1 MTEPGGVEPRTL
13 ILCIDGD
20 NDIGKKGG
28 VVTPVISREANINA
42 ATALVLA
49 DPEEADANAMFGA
62 VRLYDQLSKRYPD
75 EVYEIATVSG
85 AEMGGIEADRNIVKE
100 LEKILESFKAS
111 GVILVTDGYSDESII
126 PIIQSRVPITSIQH
140 VVVKHS
146 ERIEETWA
154 VIFRYFRMLIE
165 DPYYSRVSLGVPGLM
180 LVILGVLTVFG
191 QLQNAGTVLAFV
203 MGLVLLVKGFGLD
216 ERLALARLKL
226 PPIERQLMLATVS
239 VGIIVSLVGV
249 SQGLVN
255 IWTIVEGP
263 APPPWQDSAW
273 WLERSSKIIAGFI
286 LGSINYITMGVAVAL
301 TGGIASHY
309 MQRDPKIM
317 QNVVGLIVTFW
328 IWRIAIESANVLIE
342 PEKGLALNSPLVLM
356 IVGGMLTTILS
367 VFVIYGAYKD
377 RLPFKNGDVPS

>member
-226 PPIERQLMLATVS
+226 PPIERQLMLATIS

>member
-1 MTEPGGVEPRTL
+1 MSEPGGVEPRIL

-28 VVTPVISREANINA
+28 VDTPVLNREANIEA
-42 ATALVLA
+42 ATSLALA

-62 VRLYDQLSKRYPD
+62 VKLYDQLTEKYPN
-75 EVYEIATVSG
+75 EIYHIATISG
-85 AEMGGIEADRNIVKE
+85 TAMGGIEADRNIVRE
-100 LEKILESFKAS
+100 LESILESFKAT

-126 PIIQSRVPITSIQH
+126 PLIQSRVPITSVQH

-154 VIFRYFRMLIE
+154 VIFRYMRMLIE

-191 QLQNAGTVLAFV
+191 QLQNAGIVLAFV

-216 ERLALARLKL
+216 ERLALARLRL
-226 PPIERQLMLATVS
+226 PPIERQLLLATAF
-239 VGIIVSLVGV
+239 VGVMVSLVGI

-255 IWTIVEGP
+255 IWTVVEGP
-263 APPPWQDSAW
+263 APAPWQDYSW

-286 LGSINYITMGVAVAL
+286 LGSINYITMGIAVAL

-328 IWRIAIESANVLIE
+328 IWRIAIELANVLIE
-342 PEKGLALNSPLVLM
+342 PEKGLTLNSPLVFM

-377 RLPFKNGDVPS
+377 RLSFK

>member
-1 MTEPGGVEPRTL
+1 MSEPGGVEPRTL

-28 VVTPVISREANINA
+28 VETPVLNREANIHA

-62 VRLYDQLSKRYPD
+62 VRLYDQLSKKYPD
-75 EVYEIATVSG
+75 EAYQIATISG
-85 AEMGGIEADRNIVKE
+85 TAMGGIEADRNIVKE
-100 LEKILESFKAS
+100 LEYVLESFKAT

-126 PIIQSRVPITSIQH
+126 PLIQSRVPITSVQH

-154 VIFRYFRMLIE
+154 VIFRYMRMLIE

-191 QLQNAGTVLAFV
+191 QLQNAGIVLAFV

-226 PPIERQLMLATVS
+226 PPIERQLLLATIS
-239 VGIIVSLVGV
+239 VGIIVSLVGI
-249 SQGLVN
+249 SQGIVN

-263 APPPWQDSAW
+263 APAPWQDYNW

-286 LGSINYITMGVAVAL
+286 LGSINYITLGVAVAL

-342 PEKGLALNSPLVLM
+342 PERTFTLNSPLVFM

-377 RLPFKNGDVPS
+377 RLPFK

>member
-1 MTEPGGVEPRTL
+1 MSEPGGVEPRIL

-28 VVTPVISREANINA
+28 VDTPVLNREANIEA
-42 ATALVLA
+42 ATSLALA

-62 VRLYDQLSKRYPD
+62 VKLYDQLTEKYPD
-75 EVYEIATVSG
+75 EIYHIATISG
-85 AEMGGIEADRNIVKE
+85 TAMGGIEADRNIVRE
-100 LEKILESFKAS
+100 LESILESFKAT

-126 PIIQSRVPITSIQH
+126 PLIQSRVPITSVQH

-154 VIFRYFRMLIE
+154 VIFRYMRMLIE

-191 QLQNAGTVLAFV
+191 QLQNAGIVLAFV

-216 ERLALARLKL
+216 ERLALARLRL
-226 PPIERQLMLATVS
+226 PPIERQLLLATAF
-239 VGIIVSLVGV
+239 VGVMVSLVGI

-255 IWTIVEGP
+255 IWTVVEGP
-263 APPPWQDSAW
+263 APAPWQDYSW

-286 LGSINYITMGVAVAL
+286 LGSINYITMGIAVAL

-328 IWRIAIESANVLIE
+328 IWRIAIELANVLIE
-342 PEKGLALNSPLVLM
+342 PEKGLTLNSPLVFM

-377 RLPFKNGDVPS
+377 RLSFK

>member
-1 MTEPGGVEPRTL
+1 MSEPGRVEPRTL

-20 NDIGKKGG
+20 DDIGKKGG
-28 VVTPVISREANINA
+28 IETPVLNREANIEA
-42 ATALVLA
+42 ATSLALA

-62 VRLYDQLSKRYPD
+62 VKLYDQLTKKYPD
-75 EVYEIATVSG
+75 EVYMIATISG
-85 AEMGGIEADRNIVKE
+85 TAKGGIEADRNIVKE
-100 LEKILESFKAS
+100 LESILASFKAT
-111 GVILVTDGYSDESII
+111 GVILVTDGYADEAII
-126 PIIQSRVPITSIQH
+126 PLIQSRVPITSVQH

-154 VIFRYFRMLIE
+154 VIFRYMRMLVE

-180 LVILGVLTVFG
+180 LVILGILTVFG

-203 MGLVLLVKGFGLD
+203 MGLVLLIKGFGLD
-216 ERLALARLKL
+216 ERLALARLRL
-226 PPIERQLMLATVS
+226 PPIERQLLLATAF
-239 VGIIVSLVGV
+239 VGVMVSLVGI

-255 IWTIVEGP
+255 IWTVVESP
-263 APPPWQDSAW
+263 APPPWQDSSW

-286 LGSINYITMGVAVAL
+286 LGSINYITMGVAVTL

-328 IWRIAIESANVLIE
+328 IWRIAIELANVLIE
-342 PEKGLALNSPLVLM
+342 PEKGLTLTSPLVFM

-377 RLPFKNGDVPS
+377 RLPFK

>member
-1 MTEPGGVEPRTL
+1 MSEPGGVEPRIL

-20 NDIGKKGG
+20 DDIGKKGG
-28 VVTPVISREANINA
+28 VDTPVLNREANIEA
-42 ATALVLA
+42 ATSLALA

-62 VRLYDQLSKRYPD
+62 VKLYDQLTEKYPN
-75 EVYEIATVSG
+75 EIYHIATISG
-85 AEMGGIEADRNIVKE
+85 TAMGGIEADRNIVRE
-100 LEKILESFKAS
+100 LESILESFKAT

-126 PIIQSRVPITSIQH
+126 PLIQSRVPITSVQH

-154 VIFRYFRMLIE
+154 VIFRYMRMLIE

-191 QLQNAGTVLAFV
+191 QLQNAGIVLAFV

-216 ERLALARLKL
+216 ERLALARLRL
-226 PPIERQLMLATVS
+226 PPIERQLLLATAF
-239 VGIIVSLVGV
+239 VGVMVSLVGI

-255 IWTIVEGP
+255 IWTVVEGP
-263 APPPWQDSAW
+263 APAPWQDYSW

-286 LGSINYITMGVAVAL
+286 LGSINYITMGIAVAL

-328 IWRIAIESANVLIE
+328 IWRIAIELANVLIE
-342 PEKGLALNSPLVLM
+342 PEKGLTLNSPLVFM

-377 RLPFKNGDVPS
+377 RLSFK

>member
-1 MTEPGGVEPRTL
+1 MSEPGGVEPRTL

-28 VVTPVISREANINA
+28 VDTPVLNREANIEA
-42 ATALVLA
+42 ATSLALA

-62 VRLYDQLSKRYPD
+62 VKLYDQLTEKYPN
-75 EVYEIATVSG
+75 EIYHIATISG
-85 AEMGGIEADRNIVKE
+85 TAMGGIEADRNIVRE
-100 LEKILESFKAS
+100 LESILESFKAT

-126 PIIQSRVPITSIQH
+126 PLIQSRVPITSVQH

-154 VIFRYFRMLIE
+154 VIFRYMRMLLE

-191 QLQNAGTVLAFV
+191 QLQNAGIVLAFV

-216 ERLALARLKL
+216 ERLALARLRL
-226 PPIERQLMLATVS
+226 PPIERQLLLATAF
-239 VGIIVSLVGV
+239 VGVMVSLVGI

-263 APPPWQDSAW
+263 APPPWQDSSW

-328 IWRIAIESANVLIE
+328 IWRIAIELANVLIE
-342 PEKGLALNSPLVLM
+342 PEKGLTLNSPLVFM

-377 RLPFKNGDVPS
+377 RLPFK

>member
-1 MTEPGGVEPRTL
+1 MSEPGGVEPRIL

-20 NDIGKKGG
+20 DDIGKKGG
-28 VVTPVISREANINA
+28 VDTPVLNREANIEA
-42 ATALVLA
+42 ATSLALA

-62 VRLYDQLSKRYPD
+62 VKLYDQLTEKYPN
-75 EVYEIATVSG
+75 EIYHIATISG
-85 AEMGGIEADRNIVKE
+85 TAMGGIEADRNIVRE
-100 LEKILESFKAS
+100 LESILESFKAT

-126 PIIQSRVPITSIQH
+126 PLIQSRVPITSVQH

-154 VIFRYFRMLIE
+154 VIFRYMRMLIE

-191 QLQNAGTVLAFV
+191 QLQNAGIVLAFV

-226 PPIERQLMLATVS
+226 PPIERQLLLATAF
-239 VGIIVSLVGV
+239 VGVMVSLVGI

-255 IWTIVEGP
+255 IWTVVEGP
-263 APPPWQDSAW
+263 APAPWQDYSW

-286 LGSINYITMGVAVAL
+286 LGSINYITMGIAVAL

-328 IWRIAIESANVLIE
+328 IWRIAIELANVLIE
-342 PEKGLALNSPLVLM
+342 PEKGLTLNSPLVFM

-377 RLPFKNGDVPS
+377 RLSFK

>member
-1 MTEPGGVEPRTL
+1 MSEPGGVEPRTL
-13 ILCIDGD
+13 ILCVDGD

-28 VVTPVISREANINA
+28 VDTPVLSREANVEA

-62 VRLYDQLSKRYPD
+62 VRLYDQLSERYPD
-75 EVYEIATVSG
+75 EIYQIATISG
-85 AEMGGIEADRNIVKE
+85 TAMGGIEADRNIVKE
-100 LEKILESFKAS
+100 LEYILESFKAT

-126 PIIQSRVPITSIQH
+126 PLIQSRVPITSVQH

-154 VIFRYFRMLIE
+154 VIFRYMRMLIE

-191 QLQNAGTVLAFV
+191 QLQNAGIVLAFV

-216 ERLALARLKL
+216 ERLALARLRL
-226 PPIERQLMLATVS
+226 PPIERQLLLATVS
-239 VGIIVSLVGV
+239 VGVIVSLVGI
-249 SQGLVN
+249 SQGVVN

-263 APPPWQDSAW
+263 APAPWQDYTW

-286 LGSINYITMGVAVAL
+286 LGSINYITLGVAVAL

-309 MQRDPKIM
+309 MQRDQKIM

-342 PEKGLALNSPLVLM
+342 PEKTLTLNSPLVFM

-367 VFVIYGAYKD
+367 VFIIYGAYKD
-377 RLPFKNGDVPS
+377 RLPFK

>member
-1 MTEPGGVEPRTL
+1 MSEPGGVEPRIL

-28 VVTPVISREANINA
+28 VDTPVISREANINA

-62 VRLYDQLSKRYPD
+62 VRLHDQLSKRYPG
-75 EVYEIATVSG
+75 EIYEIATISG

-100 LEKILESFKAS
+100 LEKILESFKAT

-126 PIIQSRVPITSIQH
+126 PLIQSRVPITSVQH

-154 VIFRYFRMLIE
+154 VLFRYFRMLIE

-226 PPIERQLMLATVS
+226 PPIERQLWLATIS
-239 VGIIVSLVGV
+239 VGVIVSLVGV

-273 WLERSSKIIAGFI
+273 WLERSSKIIAGFS

-301 TGGIASHY
+301 TGGIA
-309 MQRDPKIM
+309 
-317 QNVVGLIVTFW
+317 
-328 IWRIAIESANVLIE
+328 
-342 PEKGLALNSPLVLM
+342 
-356 IVGGMLTTILS
+356 
-367 VFVIYGAYKD
+367 
-377 RLPFKNGDVPS
+377 

>member
-1 MTEPGGVEPRTL
+1 MSELGGVEPRTL

-28 VVTPVISREANINA
+28 VDTPVLNREANIDA

-62 VRLYDQLSKRYPD
+62 VKLYDQLTEKYPD
-75 EVYEIATVSG
+75 EIYQIATISG
-85 AEMGGIEADRNIVKE
+85 TDMGGIEADRNIVRE
-100 LEKILESFKAS
+100 LESILESFKAT
-111 GVILVTDGYSDESII
+111 GVILVTDGYSDEAIM
-126 PIIQSRVPITSIQH
+126 PLIQSRVPITSVQH

-154 VIFRYFRMLIE
+154 VIFRYLRMLIE

-191 QLQNAGTVLAFV
+191 QLQNAGIVLAFV

-216 ERLALARLKL
+216 ERLALARLRL
-226 PPIERQLMLATVS
+226 PPIERQLLLATVF
-239 VGIIVSLVGV
+239 VGVMVSLVGI

-263 APPPWQDSAW
+263 APAPWQDYSW
-273 WLERSSKIIAGFI
+273 WLERSSKIIAGFV

-328 IWRIAIESANVLIE
+328 IWRIAIELANVLNE
-342 PEKGLALNSPLVLM
+342 PEKTFALNSPLVFM

-377 RLPFKNGDVPS
+377 RLPFK

>member
-1 MTEPGGVEPRTL
+1 M
-13 ILCIDGD
+13 
-20 NDIGKKGG
+20 
-28 VVTPVISREANINA
+28 
-42 ATALVLA
+42 
-49 DPEEADANAMFGA
+49 
-62 VRLYDQLSKRYPD
+62 
-75 EVYEIATVSG
+75 
-85 AEMGGIEADRNIVKE
+85 
-100 LEKILESFKAS
+100 
-111 GVILVTDGYSDESII
+111 
-126 PIIQSRVPITSIQH
+126 
-140 VVVKHS
+140 
-146 ERIEETWA
+146 
-154 VIFRYFRMLIE
+154 
-165 DPYYSRVSLGVPGLM
+165 
-180 LVILGVLTVFG
+180 
-191 QLQNAGTVLAFV
+191 
-203 MGLVLLVKGFGLD
+203 
-216 ERLALARLKL
+216 
-226 PPIERQLMLATVS
+226 S
-239 VGIIVSLVGV
+239 VGVIVSLVGV

-342 PEKGLALNSPLVLM
+342 PEKGFTLNSPLVFM

-377 RLPFKNGDVPS
+377 RLPFK

>member
-1 MTEPGGVEPRTL
+1 MSEPGGVEPRTL
-13 ILCIDGD
+13 ILCVDGD

-28 VVTPVISREANINA
+28 IETPVVSREANINA

-62 VRLYDQLSKRYPD
+62 VRLYDQLTERYPD
-75 EVYEIATVSG
+75 ELYEIATISG
-85 AEMGGIEADRNIVKE
+85 TDMGGIEADRNIVKE
-100 LEKILESFKAS
+100 LEQILGAFKAQ
-111 GVILVTDGYSDESII
+111 GVILVTDGYSDEAVI
-126 PIIQSRVPITSIQH
+126 PLIQSRVPITSVQH

-154 VIFRYFRMLIE
+154 VLFRYFRMLIE

-191 QLQNAGTVLAFV
+191 QLQNAGTVLSFV
-203 MGLVLLVKGFGLD
+203 MGLVLLIKGFGLD

-226 PPIERQLMLATVS
+226 PPIERQLWLATIS
-239 VGIIVSLVGV
+239 VGVIVSLVGV

-263 APPPWQDSAW
+263 APPPWQDYTW
-273 WLERSSKIIAGFI
+273 WLERSSKIVAGFI
-286 LGSINYITMGVAVAL
+286 LGSVNYITMGVAVAL

-342 PEKGLALNSPLVLM
+342 PEKSFTLNSPLVFM
-356 IVGGMLTTILS
+356 IVGGMVTTIFS
-367 VFVIYGAYKD
+367 VFIIYGAYKD
-377 RLPFKNGDVPS
+377 RLPFK